1 MQRMTVLGLT
11 VDAAENIPM
20 LLLKSESSGAVL
32 PVWLGA
38 SEALHISMAQ
48 MPIQL
53 DSPLVHEC
61 ILQCLTILGGSLLSC
76 SVLDVQE
83 GIFTVTIEI
92 EVQGKMTS
100 VPCRLSDGVA
110 LALRKKVPVYA
121 TTHVLNK
128 VAADRADSTTSPEA
142 RCPADMAE
150 RLVAK
155 VLPESMQA
163 TLVAQKA
170 SVSTASTSGNI
181 SVVKIPSKPDE
192 NKIESI
198 KDKLLREMEPA
209 SRRIM

>member
-1 MQRMTVLGLT
+1 MQRMTILGLT
-11 VDAAENIPM
+11 VDAVENIPM
-20 LLLKSESSGAVL
+20 VLLKSESTGAVL

-48 MPIQL
+48 MPIHL
-53 DSPLVHEC
+53 GSPLVHEC
-61 ILQCLTILGGSLLSC
+61 LLQCLSVLGASLLSC

-92 EVQGKMTS
+92 DVQGKMTS
-100 VPCRLSDGVA
+100 VPCRLADGVA
-110 LALRKKVPVYA
+110 LALRKQVPVYA
-121 TTHVLNK
+121 ATHVLEK
-128 VAADRADSTTSPEA
+128 VAADRADPTASPDA

-150 RLVAK
+150 RLVAR

-163 TLVAQKA
+163 TLMAQKA
-170 SVSTASTSGNI
+170 SNSA
-181 SVVKIPSKPDE
+181 PSKGVATIRVPAKPDE